1 MAITWTDVTTWQTG
15 PLESIASDLLAA
27 GKGLSATH
35 EAGEDTASAIQ
46 SQGKAVTA
54 MRATTISNLASLE
67 RAITNINGALMAVEG
82 ARDGVAFVLADINA
96 LEAFAETND
105 CTIHPDGSVT
115 GKGTQN
121 ARGEASSALAI
132 IGNNI
137 KKILEEAD
145 RIDTELF
152 HALSDI
158 NNDRYTDGDKTDNK
172 VVGVPDH
179 PKRDWTPSQNAAWGN
194 SLSQKQQDHLMNH
207 CPEEIRHLD
216 GLPAYA
222 RDKANR
228 NVLFGYT
235 DANGKAHTGAYDQAQ
250 ADYNKALA
258 EYETAQ
264 AAYDKKRATQIPD
277 DVHKGRAAYDD
288 TELTKARKKMEKAKE
303 IYEDLA
309 AIRNETNNSERRKA
323 GHAET
328 YLLNFN
334 YDKKYE
340 RTTAIVSSGNPDTAT
355 HVSTLVPG
363 IGTNVRGDLGD
374 YIARNDRLRHQ
385 TMHAGLDPAN
395 VATISYL
402 GYVAPKNNAADL
414 SITQAADIGFAE
426 RGAPTLAR
434 FEEGLRASADARGH
448 QFTNTLLGHSYGS
461 TTSGKALPMMAPGT
475 VDNFVMFGSPGSGVR
490 NIDAYGLP
498 EGHVY
503 ESSIPD
509 GDAVQGLGPDASYG
523 TNPRKL
529 EGITHLSGDATD
541 AANYWTPTPP
551 SIAGTAGVV
560 ERAIHGFDN
569 HMAYFE
575 EGTRTS
581 QDFANI
587 IAGAKPTTDEEWE
600 ALKKA
605 RGSPQP
611 SADDESEW
619 WKQALIG
626 Y

>member
-1 MAITWTDVTTWQTG
+1 MAITWADVTTWQTG

-35 EAGEDTASAIQ
+35 EAGADAASAIQ
-46 SQGKAVTA
+46 SQGEAVTA

-82 ARDGVAFVLADINA
+82 ARDGVASILADINA

-179 PKRDWTPSQNAAWGN
+179 PKRDWTPSQNAAWWN

-228 NVLFGYT
+228 NALFGYT
-235 DANGKAHTGAYDQAQ
+235 DANGKARTGAYDQAQ

-323 GHAET
+323 GQAET
-328 YLLNFN
+328 YLLDFN

-426 RGAPTLAR
+426 RGAPRWLASRRGCAPAPMRGATSSPTR
-434 FEEGLRASADARGH
+434 FSA
-448 QFTNTLLGHSYGS
+448 
-461 TTSGKALPMMAPGT
+461 
-475 VDNFVMFGSPGSGVR
+475 
-490 NIDAYGLP
+490 
-498 EGHVY
+498 
-503 ESSIPD
+503 
-509 GDAVQGLGPDASYG
+509 
-523 TNPRKL
+523 
-529 EGITHLSGDATD
+529 
-541 AANYWTPTPP
+541 TPTARPP
-551 SIAGTAGVV
+551 
-560 ERAIHGFDN
+560 
-569 HMAYFE
+569 
-575 EGTRTS
+575 
-581 QDFANI
+581 
-587 IAGAKPTTDEEWE
+587 P
-600 ALKKA
+600 A
-605 RGSPQP
+605 RRSP
-611 SADDESEW
+611 
-619 WKQALIG
+619 
-626 Y
+626 

>member
-82 ARDGVAFVLADINA
+82 ARDGVASVLADINA

-158 NNDRYTDGDKTDNK
+158 NNDR
-172 VVGVPDH
+172 
-179 PKRDWTPSQNAAWGN
+179 
-194 SLSQKQQDHLMNH
+194 
-207 CPEEIRHLD
+207 
-216 GLPAYA
+216 
-222 RDKANR
+222 
-228 NVLFGYT
+228 YT

-426 RGAPTLAR
+426 RGAPKLAR

-605 RGSPQP
+605 HGNPQP

>member
-15 PLESIASDLLAA
+15 PLDSIASDLLAA

-158 NNDRYTDGDKTDNK
+158 NNDRYTD
-172 VVGVPDH
+172 
-179 PKRDWTPSQNAAWGN
+179 
-194 SLSQKQQDHLMNH
+194 
-207 CPEEIRHLD
+207 
-216 GLPAYA
+216 
-222 RDKANR
+222 
-228 NVLFGYT
+228 
-235 DANGKAHTGAYDQAQ
+235 ANGKAHTGAYDQAQ

-328 YLLNFN
+328 YLLDFN

-363 IGTNVRGDLGD
+363 IGTNVRGNLGD

-426 RGAPTLAR
+426 RGAPKLAR

>member
-1 MAITWTDVTTWQTG
+1 
-15 PLESIASDLLAA
+15 
-27 GKGLSATH
+27 
-35 EAGEDTASAIQ
+35 
-46 SQGKAVTA
+46 
-54 MRATTISNLASLE
+54 
-67 RAITNINGALMAVEG
+67 
-82 ARDGVAFVLADINA
+82 
-96 LEAFAETND
+96 
-105 CTIHPDGSVT
+105 
-115 GKGTQN
+115 
-121 ARGEASSALAI
+121 
-132 IGNNI
+132 
-137 KKILEEAD
+137 
-145 RIDTELF
+145 
-152 HALSDI
+152 
-158 NNDRYTDGDKTDNK
+158 
-172 VVGVPDH
+172 
-179 PKRDWTPSQNAAWGN
+179 
-194 SLSQKQQDHLMNH
+194 
-207 CPEEIRHLD
+207 
-216 GLPAYA
+216 
-222 RDKANR
+222 
-228 NVLFGYT
+228 
-235 DANGKAHTGAYDQAQ
+235 
-250 ADYNKALA
+250 
-258 EYETAQ
+258 
-264 AAYDKKRATQIPD
+264 
-277 DVHKGRAAYDD
+277 
-288 TELTKARKKMEKAKE
+288 MEKAKE

-600 ALKKA
+600 ALKKE

>member
-1 MAITWTDVTTWQTG
+1 MAITWADVTTWQTG

-35 EAGEDTASAIQ
+35 EAGEDAASAIQ

-82 ARDGVAFVLADINA
+82 ARDGVASVLADINA

-121 ARGEASSALAI
+121 ARGEASSAMAI

-158 NNDRYTDGDKTDNK
+158 NNDR
-172 VVGVPDH
+172 
-179 PKRDWTPSQNAAWGN
+179 
-194 SLSQKQQDHLMNH
+194 
-207 CPEEIRHLD
+207 
-216 GLPAYA
+216 
-222 RDKANR
+222 
-228 NVLFGYT
+228 YT

-328 YLLNFN
+328 YLLDFN

-363 IGTNVRGDLGD
+363 IGTNVRGNLGD

-560 ERAIHGFDN
+560 VRAIHGFDN

-587 IAGAKPTTDEEWE
+587 IAGAKPTTNEEWE

>member
-1 MAITWTDVTTWQTG
+1 MAITWADVTTWQTG

-35 EAGEDTASAIQ
+35 EAGEDAASAIQ

-82 ARDGVAFVLADINA
+82 ARDGVASVLADINA

-158 NNDRYTDGDKTDNK
+158 NNDR
-172 VVGVPDH
+172 
-179 PKRDWTPSQNAAWGN
+179 
-194 SLSQKQQDHLMNH
+194 
-207 CPEEIRHLD
+207 
-216 GLPAYA
+216 
-222 RDKANR
+222 
-228 NVLFGYT
+228 YT

-328 YLLNFN
+328 YLLDFN

-385 TMHAGLDPAN
+385 TMHAGLDPEN

-587 IAGAKPTTDEEWE
+587 IAGAKPTTNEEWE

>member
-1 MAITWTDVTTWQTG
+1 MAITWADVTTWQTG

-35 EAGEDTASAIQ
+35 EAGEDAASAIQ

-82 ARDGVAFVLADINA
+82 ARDGVASVLADINA

-158 NNDRYTDGDKTDNK
+158 NNDRYTD
-172 VVGVPDH
+172 
-179 PKRDWTPSQNAAWGN
+179 
-194 SLSQKQQDHLMNH
+194 
-207 CPEEIRHLD
+207 
-216 GLPAYA
+216 
-222 RDKANR
+222 
-228 NVLFGYT
+228 
-235 DANGKAHTGAYDQAQ
+235 ANGKAHTGAYDQAQ

-303 IYEDLA
+303 IYDDLA

-323 GHAET
+323 GQAET
-328 YLLNFN
+328 YLLDFN

-426 RGAPTLAR
+426 RGAPKLAR

-551 SIAGTAGVV
+551 SIAGAAGVV

-587 IAGAKPTTDEEWE
+587 IAGAKPTTDKEWE

>member
-158 NNDRYTDGDKTDNK
+158 NNDRYTD
-172 VVGVPDH
+172 
-179 PKRDWTPSQNAAWGN
+179 
-194 SLSQKQQDHLMNH
+194 
-207 CPEEIRHLD
+207 
-216 GLPAYA
+216 
-222 RDKANR
+222 
-228 NVLFGYT
+228 
-235 DANGKAHTGAYDQAQ
+235 ANGKAHTGAYDQAQ

-328 YLLNFN
+328 YLLDFN

-363 IGTNVRGDLGD
+363 IGTNVRGNLGD

-587 IAGAKPTTDEEWE
+587 IAGAKPTTNEEWE

>member
-1 MAITWTDVTTWQTG
+1 ADVTTWQTG

-35 EAGEDTASAIQ
+35 EAGEDAASAIQ

-82 ARDGVAFVLADINA
+82 ARDGVASVLADINA

-158 NNDRYTDGDKTDNK
+158 NNDRYTD
-172 VVGVPDH
+172 
-179 PKRDWTPSQNAAWGN
+179 
-194 SLSQKQQDHLMNH
+194 
-207 CPEEIRHLD
+207 
-216 GLPAYA
+216 
-222 RDKANR
+222 
-228 NVLFGYT
+228 
-235 DANGKAHTGAYDQAQ
+235 ANGKAHTGAYDQAQ

-303 IYEDLA
+303 IYDDLA

-323 GHAET
+323 GQAET
-328 YLLNFN
+328 YLLDFN

-385 TMHAGLDPAN
+385 TTHAGLDPAN

-426 RGAPTLAR
+426 RGAPKLAR

-551 SIAGTAGVV
+551 SIAGAAGVV

-587 IAGAKPTTDEEWE
+587 IADAKPTTDEEWE
-600 ALKKA
+600 ALKKV

>member
-1 MAITWTDVTTWQTG
+1 MAITWADVTTWQTG

-35 EAGEDTASAIQ
+35 EAGEDAASAIQ

-82 ARDGVAFVLADINA
+82 ARDGVASVLADINA

-158 NNDRYTDGDKTDNK
+158 NNDRYTD
-172 VVGVPDH
+172 
-179 PKRDWTPSQNAAWGN
+179 
-194 SLSQKQQDHLMNH
+194 
-207 CPEEIRHLD
+207 
-216 GLPAYA
+216 
-222 RDKANR
+222 
-228 NVLFGYT
+228 
-235 DANGKAHTGAYDQAQ
+235 ANGKAHTGAYDQAQ
-250 ADYNKALA
+250 ADYNQALA

-303 IYEDLA
+303 IYDDLA

-323 GHAET
+323 GQAET
-328 YLLNFN
+328 YLLDFN

-385 TMHAGLDPAN
+385 TTHAGLDPAN

-426 RGAPTLAR
+426 RGAPKLAR

-551 SIAGTAGVV
+551 SIAGAAGVV

-581 QDFANI
+581 QDRRPTRSGRPSRRCA
-587 IAGAKPTTDEEWE
+587 AAPSRRPTTS
-600 ALKKA
+600 
-605 RGSPQP
+605 RNGGSRRSSDT
-611 SADDESEW
+611 SANTDTFRTTICASPR
-619 WKQALIG
+619 LSRIVV
-626 Y
+626 

>member
-1 MAITWTDVTTWQTG
+1 MAITWADVTTWQTG

-35 EAGEDTASAIQ
+35 EAGEDAASAIQ

-82 ARDGVAFVLADINA
+82 ARDGVASVLADINA

-158 NNDRYTDGDKTDNK
+158 NNDR
-172 VVGVPDH
+172 
-179 PKRDWTPSQNAAWGN
+179 
-194 SLSQKQQDHLMNH
+194 
-207 CPEEIRHLD
+207 
-216 GLPAYA
+216 
-222 RDKANR
+222 
-228 NVLFGYT
+228 YT

-328 YLLNFN
+328 YLLDFN

-363 IGTNVRGDLGD
+363 IGTNVRGNLGD

>member
-1 MAITWTDVTTWQTG
+1 MAITWADVTTWQTG

-35 EAGEDTASAIQ
+35 EAGEDAASAIQ

-82 ARDGVAFVLADINA
+82 ARDGVASVLADINA

-158 NNDRYTDGDKTDNK
+158 NNDRYTD
-172 VVGVPDH
+172 
-179 PKRDWTPSQNAAWGN
+179 
-194 SLSQKQQDHLMNH
+194 
-207 CPEEIRHLD
+207 
-216 GLPAYA
+216 
-222 RDKANR
+222 
-228 NVLFGYT
+228 
-235 DANGKAHTGAYDQAQ
+235 ANGKAHTGAYDQAQ

-303 IYEDLA
+303 IYDDLA

-323 GHAET
+323 GQAET
-328 YLLNFN
+328 YLLDFN

-385 TMHAGLDPAN
+385 TTHAGLDPAN

-426 RGAPTLAR
+426 RGAPKLAR

-529 EGITHLSGDATD
+529 EGITHLSTDATD

-551 SIAGTAGVV
+551 SIAGAAGVV

-587 IAGAKPTTDEEWE
+587 IADAKPTTDEEWE
-600 ALKKA
+600 ALKKV

>member
-1 MAITWTDVTTWQTG
+1 MAITWADVTTWQTG

-35 EAGEDTASAIQ
+35 EAGEDAASAIQ

-82 ARDGVAFVLADINA
+82 ARDGVASVLADINA

-158 NNDRYTDGDKTDNK
+158 NNDR
-172 VVGVPDH
+172 
-179 PKRDWTPSQNAAWGN
+179 
-194 SLSQKQQDHLMNH
+194 
-207 CPEEIRHLD
+207 
-216 GLPAYA
+216 
-222 RDKANR
+222 
-228 NVLFGYT
+228 YT

-328 YLLNFN
+328 YLLDFN

-363 IGTNVRGDLGD
+363 IGTNVRGNLGD

-426 RGAPTLAR
+426 RGAPKLAR

-587 IAGAKPTTDEEWE
+587 IAGAKPTTNEEWE

>member
-1 MAITWTDVTTWQTG
+1 MAITWADVTTWQTG

-35 EAGEDTASAIQ
+35 EAGEDAASAIQ

-82 ARDGVAFVLADINA
+82 ARDGVASVLADINA

-158 NNDRYTDGDKTDNK
+158 NNDRYTD
-172 VVGVPDH
+172 
-179 PKRDWTPSQNAAWGN
+179 
-194 SLSQKQQDHLMNH
+194 
-207 CPEEIRHLD
+207 
-216 GLPAYA
+216 
-222 RDKANR
+222 
-228 NVLFGYT
+228 
-235 DANGKAHTGAYDQAQ
+235 ANGKAHTGAYDQAQ
-250 ADYNKALA
+250 AEYNKALA
-258 EYETAQ
+258 EYETTK

-303 IYEDLA
+303 IYDDLA

-323 GHAET
+323 GQAET
-328 YLLNFN
+328 YLLDFN

-385 TMHAGLDPAN
+385 TTHAGLDPAN

-426 RGAPTLAR
+426 RGAPKLAR

-529 EGITHLSGDATD
+529 EGITHLSTDATD

-551 SIAGTAGVV
+551 SIAGAAGVI

-587 IAGAKPTTDEEWE
+587 IAGAKPTTDEERE

-605 RGSPQP
+605 RSNPQP
-611 SADDESEW
+611 PTDDESQW

>member
-1 MAITWTDVTTWQTG
+1 MAITWADVTTWQTG

-35 EAGEDTASAIQ
+35 EAGEDAASAIQ

-82 ARDGVAFVLADINA
+82 ARDGVASVLADINA

-158 NNDRYTDGDKTDNK
+158 NNDRYTD
-172 VVGVPDH
+172 
-179 PKRDWTPSQNAAWGN
+179 
-194 SLSQKQQDHLMNH
+194 
-207 CPEEIRHLD
+207 
-216 GLPAYA
+216 
-222 RDKANR
+222 
-228 NVLFGYT
+228 
-235 DANGKAHTGAYDQAQ
+235 ANGKAHTGAYDQAQ

-303 IYEDLA
+303 IYDDLA

-323 GHAET
+323 GQAET
-328 YLLNFN
+328 YLLDFN

-363 IGTNVRGDLGD
+363 IGTNVRGDLGN

-385 TMHAGLDPAN
+385 TTHAGLDPAN

-426 RGAPTLAR
+426 RGAPKLAR

-551 SIAGTAGVV
+551 SIAGAAGVV

-587 IAGAKPTTDEEWE
+587 IADAKPTTDEEWE
-600 ALKKA
+600 ALKKV

>member
-1 MAITWTDVTTWQTG
+1 MAITWADVTTWQTG

-35 EAGEDTASAIQ
+35 EAGEDAASAIQ

-82 ARDGVAFVLADINA
+82 ARDGVASVLADINA

-158 NNDRYTDGDKTDNK
+158 NNDRYTD
-172 VVGVPDH
+172 
-179 PKRDWTPSQNAAWGN
+179 
-194 SLSQKQQDHLMNH
+194 
-207 CPEEIRHLD
+207 
-216 GLPAYA
+216 
-222 RDKANR
+222 
-228 NVLFGYT
+228 
-235 DANGKAHTGAYDQAQ
+235 ANGKAHTGAYDQAQ

-303 IYEDLA
+303 IYDDLA

-323 GHAET
+323 GQAET
-328 YLLNFN
+328 YLLDFN

-385 TMHAGLDPAN
+385 TTHAGLDPAN

-426 RGAPTLAR
+426 RGAPKLAR

-498 EGHVY
+498 EGRPRPGSRRLVRDEPPQARGHHSP
-503 ESSIPD
+503 ERGRD
-509 GDAVQGLGPDASYG
+509 RCRELLDADSPEYRRSCGGRRTRDSRLRQSHGVLRGGHAHLAGLRQHHRRRQADDRRGVGGPQ
-523 TNPRKL
+523 
-529 EGITHLSGDATD
+529 EGARQ
-541 AANYWTPTPP
+541 PP
-551 SIAGTAGVV
+551 AVGRRRVGMV
-560 ERAIHGFDN
+560 E
-569 HMAYFE
+569 
-575 EGTRTS
+575 
-581 QDFANI
+581 
-587 IAGAKPTTDEEWE
+587 AGAHRILVPTLTHSEQLF
-600 ALKKA
+600 ALRLA
-605 RGSPQP
+605 
-611 SADDESEW
+611 
-619 WKQALIG
+619 
-626 Y
+626 

>member
-158 NNDRYTDGDKTDNK
+158 NNDRYTD
-172 VVGVPDH
+172 
-179 PKRDWTPSQNAAWGN
+179 
-194 SLSQKQQDHLMNH
+194 
-207 CPEEIRHLD
+207 
-216 GLPAYA
+216 
-222 RDKANR
+222 
-228 NVLFGYT
+228 
-235 DANGKAHTGAYDQAQ
+235 ANGKAHTGAYDQAQ

-328 YLLNFN
+328 YLLDFN

-385 TMHAGLDPAN
+385 TMHAGLDPEN

-551 SIAGTAGVV
+551 SIAGAAGVV

-587 IAGAKPTTDEEWE
+587 IAGAKPTTDKEWE

-605 RGSPQP
+605 RGNPQL

>member
-1 MAITWTDVTTWQTG
+1 MAITWADVTTWQTG

-35 EAGEDTASAIQ
+35 EAGEDAASAIQ

-82 ARDGVAFVLADINA
+82 ARDGVASVLADINA

-158 NNDRYTDGDKTDNK
+158 NNDR
-172 VVGVPDH
+172 
-179 PKRDWTPSQNAAWGN
+179 
-194 SLSQKQQDHLMNH
+194 
-207 CPEEIRHLD
+207 
-216 GLPAYA
+216 
-222 RDKANR
+222 
-228 NVLFGYT
+228 YT

-328 YLLNFN
+328 YLLDFN

>member
-1 MAITWTDVTTWQTG
+1 MAITWADVTTWQTG

-35 EAGEDTASAIQ
+35 EAGEDAASAIQ

-82 ARDGVAFVLADINA
+82 ARDGVASVLADINA

-158 NNDRYTDGDKTDNK
+158 NNDRYTD
-172 VVGVPDH
+172 
-179 PKRDWTPSQNAAWGN
+179 
-194 SLSQKQQDHLMNH
+194 
-207 CPEEIRHLD
+207 
-216 GLPAYA
+216 
-222 RDKANR
+222 
-228 NVLFGYT
+228 
-235 DANGKAHTGAYDQAQ
+235 ANGKAHTGAYDQAQ

-288 TELTKARKKMEKAKE
+288 TELTEAHKKMEKAKE
-303 IYEDLA
+303 AYDDLA

-323 GHAET
+323 GQAET
-328 YLLNFN
+328 YLLDFN

-385 TMHAGLDPAN
+385 TTHAGLDPAN

-426 RGAPTLAR
+426 RGAPKLAR

-529 EGITHLSGDATD
+529 EGITHLSTDATD

-551 SIAGTAGVV
+551 SIAGAAGVV

-587 IAGAKPTTDEEWE
+587 IADAKPTTDEEWE
-600 ALKKA
+600 ALKKV

>member
-1 MAITWTDVTTWQTG
+1 MAITWADVTTWQTG

-35 EAGEDTASAIQ
+35 EAGEDAASAIQ

-82 ARDGVAFVLADINA
+82 ARDGVASVLADINA

-158 NNDRYTDGDKTDNK
+158 NNDRYTD
-172 VVGVPDH
+172 
-179 PKRDWTPSQNAAWGN
+179 
-194 SLSQKQQDHLMNH
+194 
-207 CPEEIRHLD
+207 
-216 GLPAYA
+216 
-222 RDKANR
+222 
-228 NVLFGYT
+228 
-235 DANGKAHTGAYDQAQ
+235 ANGKAHTGAYDQAQ

-303 IYEDLA
+303 IYDDLA

-323 GHAET
+323 GQAET
-328 YLLNFN
+328 YLLDFN

-385 TMHAGLDPAN
+385 TTHAGLDPAN

-426 RGAPTLAR
+426 RGAPKLAR

-490 NIDAYGLP
+490 NIDPYGLP

-551 SIAGTAGVV
+551 SIAGAAGVV

-587 IAGAKPTTDEEWE
+587 IADAKPTTDEEWE
-600 ALKKA
+600 ALKKV

>member
-1 MAITWTDVTTWQTG
+1 MAITWADVTTWQTG

-35 EAGEDTASAIQ
+35 EAGEDAASAIQ

-82 ARDGVAFVLADINA
+82 ARDGVASVLADINA

-158 NNDRYTDGDKTDNK
+158 NNDRYTD
-172 VVGVPDH
+172 
-179 PKRDWTPSQNAAWGN
+179 
-194 SLSQKQQDHLMNH
+194 
-207 CPEEIRHLD
+207 
-216 GLPAYA
+216 
-222 RDKANR
+222 
-228 NVLFGYT
+228 
-235 DANGKAHTGAYDQAQ
+235 ANGKAHTGAYDQAQ

-303 IYEDLA
+303 IYDDLA

-323 GHAET
+323 GRAET
-328 YLLNFN
+328 YLLDFN

-385 TMHAGLDPAN
+385 TTHAGLDPAN

-426 RGAPTLAR
+426 RGAPKLAR

-551 SIAGTAGVV
+551 SIAGAAGVV

-600 ALKKA
+600 ALKKV

>member
-82 ARDGVAFVLADINA
+82 ARDGVASVLADINA

-179 PKRDWTPSQNAAWGN
+179 PKRDWTPSQNAAWWN

-303 IYEDLA
+303 I
-309 AIRNETNNSERRKA
+309 
-323 GHAET
+323 
-328 YLLNFN
+328 
-334 YDKKYE
+334 
-340 RTTAIVSSGNPDTAT
+340 
-355 HVSTLVPG
+355 
-363 IGTNVRGDLGD
+363 
-374 YIARNDRLRHQ
+374 
-385 TMHAGLDPAN
+385 
-395 VATISYL
+395 
-402 GYVAPKNNAADL
+402 
-414 SITQAADIGFAE
+414 
-426 RGAPTLAR
+426 
-434 FEEGLRASADARGH
+434 
-448 QFTNTLLGHSYGS
+448 
-461 TTSGKALPMMAPGT
+461 
-475 VDNFVMFGSPGSGVR
+475 
-490 NIDAYGLP
+490 
-498 EGHVY
+498 
-503 ESSIPD
+503 
-509 GDAVQGLGPDASYG
+509 
-523 TNPRKL
+523 
-529 EGITHLSGDATD
+529 
-541 AANYWTPTPP
+541 
-551 SIAGTAGVV
+551 
-560 ERAIHGFDN
+560 
-569 HMAYFE
+569 
-575 EGTRTS
+575 
-581 QDFANI
+581 
-587 IAGAKPTTDEEWE
+587 
-600 ALKKA
+600 
-605 RGSPQP
+605 
-611 SADDESEW
+611 
-619 WKQALIG
+619 
-626 Y
+626 

>member
-1 MAITWTDVTTWQTG
+1 MAITWADVTTWQTG

-35 EAGEDTASAIQ
+35 EAGEDAASAIQ

-82 ARDGVAFVLADINA
+82 ARDGVASVLADINA

-158 NNDRYTDGDKTDNK
+158 NNDRYTD
-172 VVGVPDH
+172 
-179 PKRDWTPSQNAAWGN
+179 
-194 SLSQKQQDHLMNH
+194 
-207 CPEEIRHLD
+207 
-216 GLPAYA
+216 
-222 RDKANR
+222 
-228 NVLFGYT
+228 
-235 DANGKAHTGAYDQAQ
+235 ANGKAHTGAYDQAQ

-303 IYEDLA
+303 IYDDLA

-323 GHAET
+323 GQAET
-328 YLLNFN
+328 YLLDFN

-385 TMHAGLDPAN
+385 TTHAGLDPAN

-426 RGAPTLAR
+426 RGAPKLAR

-551 SIAGTAGVV
+551 SIAGAAGVV

-587 IAGAKPTTDEEWE
+587 IADAKPTTDEEWE
-600 ALKKA
+600 ALKKV

>member
-1 MAITWTDVTTWQTG
+1 MAITWADVTTWQTG

-35 EAGEDTASAIQ
+35 EAGEDAASAIQ

-82 ARDGVAFVLADINA
+82 ARDGVASVLADINA

-158 NNDRYTDGDKTDNK
+158 NNDRYTD
-172 VVGVPDH
+172 
-179 PKRDWTPSQNAAWGN
+179 
-194 SLSQKQQDHLMNH
+194 
-207 CPEEIRHLD
+207 
-216 GLPAYA
+216 
-222 RDKANR
+222 
-228 NVLFGYT
+228 
-235 DANGKAHTGAYDQAQ
+235 ANGKAHTGAYDQAQ

-303 IYEDLA
+303 IYDDLA

-323 GHAET
+323 GRAET
-328 YLLNFN
+328 YLLDFN

-385 TMHAGLDPAN
+385 TTHAGLDPAN

-426 RGAPTLAR
+426 RGAPKLAR

-529 EGITHLSGDATD
+529 KGITHLSGDATD

-551 SIAGTAGVV
+551 SIAGAAGVV

-600 ALKKA
+600 ALKEA
-605 RGSPQP
+605 RSNPQP
-611 SADDESEW
+611 PTDNESQW

>member
-1 MAITWTDVTTWQTG
+1 MAITWADVTTWQTG

-35 EAGEDTASAIQ
+35 EAGEDAASAIQ

-82 ARDGVAFVLADINA
+82 ARDGVASVLADINA

-158 NNDRYTDGDKTDNK
+158 NNDR
-172 VVGVPDH
+172 
-179 PKRDWTPSQNAAWGN
+179 
-194 SLSQKQQDHLMNH
+194 
-207 CPEEIRHLD
+207 
-216 GLPAYA
+216 
-222 RDKANR
+222 
-228 NVLFGYT
+228 YT

-328 YLLNFN
+328 YLLDFN

-363 IGTNVRGDLGD
+363 IGTNVRGNLGD

-587 IAGAKPTTDEEWE
+587 IAGAKPTTNEEWE

>member
-1 MAITWTDVTTWQTG
+1 MAITWADVTTWQTG

-35 EAGEDTASAIQ
+35 EAGEDAASAIQ

-82 ARDGVAFVLADINA
+82 ARDGVASVLADINA

-158 NNDRYTDGDKTDNK
+158 NNDR
-172 VVGVPDH
+172 
-179 PKRDWTPSQNAAWGN
+179 
-194 SLSQKQQDHLMNH
+194 
-207 CPEEIRHLD
+207 
-216 GLPAYA
+216 
-222 RDKANR
+222 
-228 NVLFGYT
+228 YT

-328 YLLNFN
+328 YLLDFN

-363 IGTNVRGDLGD
+363 IGTNVRGNLGD

-560 ERAIHGFDN
+560 VRAIHGFDN

-587 IAGAKPTTDEEWE
+587 IAGAKPTTNEEWE

>member
-1 MAITWTDVTTWQTG
+1 MAITWADVTTWQTG

-35 EAGEDTASAIQ
+35 EAGEDAASAIQ
-46 SQGKAVTA
+46 SQGEAVTA

-82 ARDGVAFVLADINA
+82 ARDGAASVLADINA

-158 NNDRYTDGDKTDNK
+158 NNDRYTD
-172 VVGVPDH
+172 
-179 PKRDWTPSQNAAWGN
+179 
-194 SLSQKQQDHLMNH
+194 
-207 CPEEIRHLD
+207 
-216 GLPAYA
+216 
-222 RDKANR
+222 
-228 NVLFGYT
+228 
-235 DANGKAHTGAYDQAQ
+235 ANGKAHTGAYDQAQ

-303 IYEDLA
+303 IYDDLA

-323 GHAET
+323 GQAET
-328 YLLNFN
+328 YLLDFN

-385 TMHAGLDPAN
+385 TTHAGLDPAN

-426 RGAPTLAR
+426 RGAPKLAR

-529 EGITHLSGDATD
+529 EGITHLSRDATD

>member
-1 MAITWTDVTTWQTG
+1 MAITWADVTTWQTG

-35 EAGEDTASAIQ
+35 EAGEDAASAIQ

-82 ARDGVAFVLADINA
+82 ARDGVASVLADINA

-158 NNDRYTDGDKTDNK
+158 NNDR
-172 VVGVPDH
+172 
-179 PKRDWTPSQNAAWGN
+179 
-194 SLSQKQQDHLMNH
+194 
-207 CPEEIRHLD
+207 
-216 GLPAYA
+216 
-222 RDKANR
+222 
-228 NVLFGYT
+228 YT

-328 YLLNFN
+328 YLLDFN

-363 IGTNVRGDLGD
+363 IGTNVRGNLGD

-461 TTSGKALPMMAPGT
+461 TTSGKALPMMAAGT
-475 VDNFVMFGSPGSGVR
+475 IDNFVMFGSPGSGVR

-587 IAGAKPTTDEEWE
+587 IAGAKPTTNEEWE